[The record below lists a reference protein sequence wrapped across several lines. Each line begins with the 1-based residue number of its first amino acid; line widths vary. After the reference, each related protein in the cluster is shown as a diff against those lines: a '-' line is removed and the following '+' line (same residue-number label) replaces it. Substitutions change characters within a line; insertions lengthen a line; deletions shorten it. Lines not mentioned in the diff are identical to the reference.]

1 VQQHAYM
8 AAVAIIEID
17 QRMAPAAKFGSSSSS
32 APGDTWHAA
41 WLIFFLQGI
50 GQLFPWNAFI
60 SASAY
65 FSTRFCGTRYAS
77 SFENWFGLGYNI
89 AAVLGLLLA
98 LRCQGCVSQR
108 RQIQSGLA
116 AAFAVFL
123 ACALLVGNTSISGN
137 ALFSVT
143 MSLISISAV
152 AVAFVQSGLFG
163 LASAFPPACT
173 QAMMAG
179 QGLAGL
185 VVALA
190 SLLTTVSGPGAPLP
204 ADCTAA
210 TEGTANTTATTAA
223 AAAACAPYV
232 VDSSTAAYFGVATG
246 TLAACAVAFV
256 LLERLPYSKHCLA
269 VLAQRAPTAAAAA
282 ASAQRNGGYD
292 LVSPLNG
299 GFSDYEDDDT
309 TDSTIYSSTSSSS
322 NSRKWYSPPAAA
334 AAALTSVRP
343 LAYSV
348 CAVFAVTLAVFP
360 STTAKIRSQ
369 SSCDPAAPR
378 FRRDLFTPFAFVVF
392 NAADLGG
399 RCLSGVQYSWL
410 QLRKGALPVF
420 TVARLAF
427 IPLLLLCRVD
437 GSRLGTLLHNDA
449 WPIMLVLLFGLSNG
463 YLSSKCMMAG
473 PACAPPALKE
483 TAGTVMVLFL
493 SLGLLLGSLL
503 SFLVLL
509 ISTGSAS

>member
-1 VQQHAYM
+1 
-8 AAVAIIEID
+8 
-17 QRMAPAAKFGSSSSS
+17 MAPAAKFGGSSSTQVD
-32 APGDTWHAA
+32 AWHAA
-41 WLIFFLQGI
+41 WSIFFLQGI

-98 LRCQGCVSQR
+98 LRYHGCVSQR
-108 RQIQSGLA
+108 IQIQSGLA

-123 ACALLVGNTSISGN
+123 ACALLVSNTSISGN
-137 ALFSVT
+137 ALFGVT
-143 MSLISISAV
+143 MTLISISAV

-163 LASAFPPACT
+163 LASAFPSSCT

-190 SLLTTVSGPGAPLP
+190 SLLTIVSGPAAPLP
-204 ADCTAA
+204 ADCAAA
-210 TEGTANTTATTAA
+210 TELTDAA
-223 AAAACAPYV
+223 AAAAAVCAPYV
-232 VDSSTAAYFGVATG
+232 VDRSTAAYFAVATG
-246 TLAACAVAFV
+246 TLAACAAAFV
-256 LLERLPYSKHCLA
+256 LLERLPFSKHCLA
-269 VLAQRAPTAAAAA
+269 VLAQRAPTAAAA

-299 GFSDYEDDDT
+299 GFSDYEDDDI
-309 TDSTIYSSTSSSS
+309 TDSTFYSSTSSSS
-322 NSRKWYSPPAAA
+322 SSSIRKWFSAPPAAA
-334 AAALTSVRP
+334 AALSSVRP

-348 CAVFAVTLAVFP
+348 CAVFAVTLAMFP

-369 SSCDPAAPR
+369 GTCDPAAPR
-378 FRRDLFTPFAFVVF
+378 FRRDLFTPFSFVVF
-392 NAADLGG
+392 NAADLAG

-410 QLRKGALPVF
+410 QLRTGALPVF

-427 IPLLLLCRVD
+427 VPPLLLCRVD

-449 WPIMLVLLFGLSNG
+449 WPVVLVLLFGLSNG
-463 YLSSKCMMAG
+463 YLSSKCMIAG

-509 ISTGSAS
+509 ISTGSTS

>member
-1 VQQHAYM
+1 M
-8 AAVAIIEID
+8 AS
-17 QRMAPAAKFGSSSSS
+17 AAKFGSSSSVPVD
-32 APGDTWHAA
+32 AWHAA

-65 FSTRFCGTRYAS
+65 FSTRFCGTRYES

-98 LRCQGCVSQR
+98 LRYQGCVAQR
-108 RQIQSGLA
+108 FQIQSGLA

-123 ACALLVGNTSISGN
+123 TCALLVGNTSISGN
-137 ALFSVT
+137 ALFGIT
-143 MSLISISAV
+143 ISLISISAV

-163 LASAFPPACT
+163 LASAFPPSCT

-190 SLLTTVSGPGAPLP
+190 SLLTTVSGPAAPLP
-204 ADCTAA
+204 ADC
-210 TEGTANTTATTAA
+210 AA
-223 AAAACAPYV
+223 AANFSSNTTNAAVAAATGAAVCAPYV

-246 TLAACAVAFV
+246 TLAACAAAFV

-269 VLAQRAPTAAAAA
+269 VLAQRAPTAATA

-299 GFSDYEDDDT
+299 GFSDYEDDAI
-309 TDSTIYSSTSSSS
+309 TDSTFYSSTSSSS
-322 NSRKWYSPPAAA
+322 SSSRKWYSPPAVA
-334 AAALTSVRP
+334 AAALASVRP

-378 FRRDLFTPFAFVVF
+378 FRRDLFTPFSFVVF

-399 RCLSGVQYSWL
+399 RCLSGAQYSWL
-410 QLRKGALPVF
+410 QLRTGALPVF
-420 TVARLAF
+420 TVARLALV
-427 IPLLLLCRVD
+427 PPLLLCRVD

-449 WPIMLVLLFGLSNG
+449 WPVVLVLLFGLSNG

-473 PACAPPALKE
+473 PACAPPVLKE

>member
-1 VQQHAYM
+1 
-8 AAVAIIEID
+8 
-17 QRMAPAAKFGSSSSS
+17 
-32 APGDTWHAA
+32 
-41 WLIFFLQGI
+41 
-50 GQLFPWNAFI
+50 
-60 SASAY
+60 
-65 FSTRFCGTRYAS
+65 
-77 SFENWFGLGYNI
+77 
-89 AAVLGLLLA
+89 
-98 LRCQGCVSQR
+98 
-108 RQIQSGLA
+108 
-116 AAFAVFL
+116 VFL

-137 ALFSVT
+137 ALFGVT
-143 MSLISISAV
+143 MSLISVSAV

-163 LASAFPPACT
+163 LASAFPPSCT

-190 SLLTTVSGPGAPLP
+190 SLLTTVSGPAAPRP
-204 ADCTAA
+204 ADCIPAA
-210 TEGTANTTATTAA
+210 DFSLDTTATTAA
-223 AAAACAPYV
+223 AAAAAAAVCTPYV

-246 TLAACAVAFV
+246 TLTACAAAFV
-256 LLERLPYSKHCLA
+256 LLERLPYSEHCLA
-269 VLAQRAPTAAAAA
+269 VLAQRAPTTAAA
-282 ASAQRNGGYD
+282 ASAHRNGGDD

-299 GFSDYEDDDT
+299 GFSDYEDDDV

-322 NSRKWYSPPAAA
+322 SSRKWYSPPAAA
-334 AAALTSVRP
+334 AAALASVRP

-360 STTAKIRSQ
+360 STTAKIISQ

-378 FRRDLFTPFAFVVF
+378 FRRDLFTPFSFVVF

-410 QLRKGALPVF
+410 QLRTGALPVC
-420 TVARLAF
+420 TVTRLAF
-427 IPLLLLCRVD
+427 VPLLLLCRVD

-449 WPIMLVLLFGLSNG
+449 WPILLVLLFGLSNG